1 MGLARFLE
9 LVSSEWWST
18 TGCLDQFC
26 PPTHMGVLTSESE
39 RGISHETLGF
49 IVNFLQKYIASPT

>member
-9 LVSSEWWST
+9 LVSSEWWIT

-39 RGISHETLGF
+39 REAFPMKLWD
-49 IVNFLQKYIASPT
+49 L